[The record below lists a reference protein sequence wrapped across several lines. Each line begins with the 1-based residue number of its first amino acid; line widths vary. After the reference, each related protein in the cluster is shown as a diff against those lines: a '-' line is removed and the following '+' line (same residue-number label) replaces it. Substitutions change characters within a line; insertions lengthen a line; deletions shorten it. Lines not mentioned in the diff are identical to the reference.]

1 MFHKPDVA
9 DVEAQRILARAT
21 GGMAAAAVP
30 VASPSSAV
38 LLSALA
44 QAGYGVIV
52 TDADA
57 RVRWLNDAAQS
68 LTGWLGGD
76 ALGQRVFS
84 VFRLED
90 DQGEVMPSP
99 VEAALAEHDVGLR
112 RYSGWLCARDGTREW
127 VDAQAVA
134 CFGIAGGERDGQ
146 AVLWFEDA
154 GARQRARR
162 AVQRRTEIAEAVI
175 NELAEAV
182 LLLDAT
188 GRVQRANARAL
199 RMFGYGSAEMGQL
212 TIARLMPVPFMNAP
226 DVQFTEYRTNPSRRL
241 PRAVAWRKDATHFP
255 ARLVVEP
262 LPVMGDDGG
271 YVALVRDDTETQRSV
286 NMAQRLGR
294 LLDSAV
300 EEIYVFDAN
309 SLYFLEVNRGAQR
322 NLGYTNEELRTMTPL
337 MVAEGL
343 AQETLLGYLAQ
354 LRGGDREHLVYRTR
368 HRRADGTVYPVEVRL
383 NFSRDEEPP
392 VFMAMAVDI
401 SDREAQ
407 EKEMSHLAHFDAL
420 TGLPNRPQLM
430 LRLQAAMALA
440 ASSPKQLA
448 VMFMD
453 IDKFKVINDTCGH
466 DVGDEVLRAVAQRL
480 REALR
485 TADTVARLGGDEFVV
500 LAEGI
505 NNNEDATRVVEKL
518 QAAVA
523 QPVAVGGQQLPIAF
537 SIGITLY
544 PNDNADMETLLK
556 HADEA
561 MYAAKHAGRGTHR
574 FYEILRPDTDMVD
587 TPKKSRFGPH
597 LS

>member
-1 MFHKPDVA
+1 M
-9 DVEAQRILARAT
+9 
-21 GGMAAAAVP
+21 
-30 VASPSSAV
+30 
-38 LLSALA
+38 LLDALA
-44 QAGYGVIV
+44 QAGYGVII

-68 LTGWLGGD
+68 LTGWYGND
-76 ALGQRVFS
+76 ALGQHVFS
-84 VFRLED
+84 VFHLED
-90 DQGEVMPSP
+90 DRGEVIPSP
-99 VEAALAEHDVGLR
+99 VEGALAQHDVGLR
-112 RYSGWLCARDGTREW
+112 RYSGWLRARDGVRRW

-134 CFGIAGGERDGQ
+134 CFATGAAGAERESQ
-146 AVLWFEDA
+146 AVLWFEEA
-154 GARQRARR
+154 GDRQRARR
-162 AVQRRTEIAEAVI
+162 AVQHRAEIAEAVI

-182 LLLDAT
+182 LILDST

-199 RMFGYGSAEMGQL
+199 RMFGYSSAEILQL

-255 ARLVVEP
+255 AKLMVEP
-262 LPVMGDDGG
+262 LPRVGDDQG

-309 SLYFLEVNRGAQR
+309 SLYFQEVNRGAQR
-322 NLGYTNEELRTMTPL
+322 NLGYTVEELRTMTPL

-343 AQETLLGYLAQ
+343 EQETLLGYLAQ

-407 EKEMSHLAHFDAL
+407 EAEMSHLAHFDAL

-440 ASSPKQLA
+440 ANSPKQLA

-453 IDKFKVINDTCGH
+453 IDQFKTINDTYGH
-466 DVGDEVLRAVAQRL
+466 DVGDEVLKTFAMRL

-505 NNNEDATRVVEKL
+505 NSTEDVARVVEKL
-518 QAAVA
+518 QAAIS
-523 QPVAVGGQQLPIAF
+523 QPIRVGTQQLQVGS

-574 FYEILRPDTDMVD
+574 FYEILRPGTEPPDA
-587 TPKKSRFGPH
+587 PKKSMFGPH

>member
-1 MFHKPDVA
+1 M
-9 DVEAQRILARAT
+9 
-21 GGMAAAAVP
+21 
-30 VASPSSAV
+30 
-38 LLSALA
+38 LLDALA
-44 QAGYGVIV
+44 QAGYGVII

-68 LTGWLGGD
+68 LTGWYGND
-76 ALGQRVFS
+76 ALGQHVFS
-84 VFRLED
+84 VFHLED
-90 DQGEVMPSP
+90 DRGEVIPSP
-99 VEAALAEHDVGLR
+99 VEGALAQHDVGLR
-112 RYSGWLCARDGTREW
+112 RYSGWLRARDGVRRW

-134 CFGIAGGERDGQ
+134 CFATGAAGAERESQ
-146 AVLWFEDA
+146 AVLWFEEA
-154 GARQRARR
+154 GDRQRARR
-162 AVQRRTEIAEAVI
+162 AVQHRAEIAEAVI

-182 LLLDAT
+182 LILDST

-199 RMFGYGSAEMGQL
+199 RMFGYSSAEILQL

-255 ARLVVEP
+255 AKLMVEP
-262 LPVMGDDGG
+262 LPRVGDDQG

-309 SLYFLEVNRGAQR
+309 SLYFQEVNRGAQR
-322 NLGYTNEELRTMTPL
+322 NLGYTVEELRTMTPL

-343 AQETLLGYLAQ
+343 EQETLLGYLAQ

-407 EKEMSHLAHFDAL
+407 EAEMSHLAHFDAL

-440 ASSPKQLA
+440 ANSPKQLA

-453 IDKFKVINDTCGH
+453 IDQFKTINDTYGH
-466 DVGDEVLRAVAQRL
+466 DVGDEVLKTFAMRL

-505 NNNEDATRVVEKL
+505 NSTEDVARVVEKL
-518 QAAVA
+518 QAAIS
-523 QPVAVGGQQLPIAF
+523 QPIRVGTQQLQVGS

-574 FYEILRPDTDMVD
+574 FYEILRPGTETPDA
-587 TPKKSRFGPH
+587 PKKSMFGPH